1 MFLLFV
7 LVVIVAALFAL
18 PQVRGWI
25 GEKTT
30 AVGMR
35 LRLDA
40 ETYRQIDNVIVPSR
54 NGTTQIDHIL
64 VSVYGIFVIETKNM
78 KGWIYGSAENDTWT
92 QVLGGRKYQFQNPL
106 KQNYRHTRC
115 LAEYL
120 HLDHRV
126 FHSVVWFIGD
136 CTFKTPMP
144 ENVLASGLSG
154 YRELQCAVC
163 DGRPGGRERENAPSP
178 KRTPRRHAERARAVP
193 AGSPPVGDG
202 VPPVRRTAEATNRE
216 KGSTGR
222 ESLPRLLA
230 LSGLQVHQK
239 HRLTVLWCGVHR
251 GARMHRAPGLT
262 LSPRRLAER
271 LGGTRGDHE
280 GRGAGG
286 DHAAQ
291 SEVGDAPL
299 ETPRAPR

>member
-1 MFLLFV
+1 MLLLLALV
-7 LVVIVAALFAL
+7 LIVTAVLAL

-54 NGTTQIDHIL
+54 NGTTQIDHVL
-64 VSVYGIFVIETKNM
+64 VSVFGIFVIETKNM
-78 KGWIYGSAENDTWT
+78 KGWIFGSAENDTWT
-92 QVLGGRKYQFQNPL
+92 QVLVGKKYPFQNPL

-136 CTFKTPMP
+136 CTFKTAMP

-154 YRELQCAVC
+154 YI
-163 DGRPGGRERENAPSP
+163 ENFSARCLTEDQVAESESTLRALKDHPVA
-178 KRTPRRHAERARAVP
+178 TTERAPAVP
-193 AGSPPVGDG
+193 SGSPPVGDG
-202 VPPVRRTAEATNRE
+202 VPPVWRTAEAAHGET
-216 KGSTGR
+216 GTTGR
-222 ESLPRLLA
+222 ATLPRVLP

-239 HRLTVLWCGVHR
+239 HRLT
-251 GARMHRAPGLT
+251 GL
-262 LSPRRLAER
+262 LR
-271 LGGTRGDHE
+271 
-280 GRGAGG
+280 
-286 DHAAQ
+286 
-291 SEVGDAPL
+291 
-299 ETPRAPR
+299 

>member
-1 MFLLFV
+1 VANALLLFAVV
-7 LVVIVAALFAL
+7 LIVAAILAR
-18 PQVRGWI
+18 PQVRGWV

-30 AVGMR
+30 SVGMR

-40 ETYRQIDNVIVPSR
+40 ATYRQIDNVIVPSR

-64 VSVYGIFVIETKNM
+64 VSVFGIVVIETKNI
-78 KGWIYGSAENDTWT
+78 KGWIYGSAEKSTWT

-154 YRELQCAVC
+154 YIETFSARCVTEEQVAESERTLRALKEHPVATRSEHVRSLQDRHQSGTECPRC
-163 DGRPGGRERENAPSP
+163 GAPL
-178 KRTPRRHAERARAVP
+178 KQ
-193 AGSPPVGDG
+193 
-202 VPPVRRTAEATNRE
+202 RTA
-216 KGSTGR
+216 K
-222 ESLPRLLA
+222 
-230 LSGLQVHQK
+230 
-239 HRLTVLWCGVHR
+239 R
-251 GARMHRAPGLT
+251 GARAGDPF
-262 LSPRRLAER
+262 
-271 LGGTRGDHE
+271 LGCSRYPTCKYIRSIG
-280 GRGAGG
+280 
-286 DHAAQ
+286 
-291 SEVGDAPL
+291 
-299 ETPRAPR
+299 